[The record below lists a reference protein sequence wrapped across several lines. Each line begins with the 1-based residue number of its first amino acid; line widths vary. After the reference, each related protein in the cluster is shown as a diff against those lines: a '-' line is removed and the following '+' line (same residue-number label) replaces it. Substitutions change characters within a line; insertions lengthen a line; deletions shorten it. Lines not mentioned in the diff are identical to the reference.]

1 MQLLERSDSISHEN
15 FITTD
20 GDISIIDLN
29 VGIVQRFFARVVM
42 KEIEKIKQEV
52 RQQGE
57 VKILI
62 FLALIVTVVYSTG
75 CSTGGYLQIG
85 YIPVNE
91 VDDRHMNK
99 KNNEHY
105 WAKKENQ

>member
-1 MQLLERSDSISHEN
+1 
-15 FITTD
+15 
-20 GDISIIDLN
+20 
-29 VGIVQRFFARVVM
+29 M
-42 KEIEKIKQEV
+42 KEIEKIKAEAN
-52 RQQGE
+52 GE
-57 VKILI
+57 LGIL
-62 FLALIVTVVYSTG
+62 FLLALAVTLIYSTG

-99 KNNEHY
+99 KNNDNY

>member
-1 MQLLERSDSISHEN
+1 
-15 FITTD
+15 
-20 GDISIIDLN
+20 
-29 VGIVQRFFARVVM
+29 M
-42 KEIEKIKQEV
+42 KEIQKIKQEAN
-52 RQQGE
+52 GE
-57 VKILI
+57 LGILAG
-62 FLALIVTVVYSTG
+62 LAVAVMLIYATG
-75 CSTGGYLQIG
+75 CSTGGYIQIG